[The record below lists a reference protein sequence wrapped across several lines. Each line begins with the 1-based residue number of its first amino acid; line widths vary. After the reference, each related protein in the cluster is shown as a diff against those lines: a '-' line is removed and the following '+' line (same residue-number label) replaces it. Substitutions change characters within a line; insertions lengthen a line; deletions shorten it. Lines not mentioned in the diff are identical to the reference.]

1 MLRIIAGKYKG
12 RKLKE
17 IKTKD
22 IRPTQAKVK
31 KSMLQ
36 ILEPF
41 TNKDVLDLFSG
52 SGALGIE
59 ALSRGAEKVVSIDN
73 NRENHTN
80 LISNFKNICKDE
92 FYEVKCLNAMRYLRR
107 NKSMFDIV
115 MCDPPYYK
123 FNHKLIFNLCKPF
136 IKKDGIFC
144 MEMEKKIVDENIFR
158 VKIYGRLQVIIWRN
172 DE

>member
-41 TNKDVLDLFSG
+41 TNKEVLDLFSG

-73 NRENHTN
+73 NRENHIN
-80 LISNFKNICKDE
+80 LISNFKNICKDDS
-92 FYEVKCLNAMRYLRR
+92 YEVKCLNAMRYLRSNR
-107 NKSMFDIV
+107 SMFDIV
-115 MCDPPYYK
+115 ICDPPYYK

-136 IKKDGIFC
+136 IKKNGIFC
-144 MEMEKKIVDENIFR
+144 MEMEKKIVDEKIFR